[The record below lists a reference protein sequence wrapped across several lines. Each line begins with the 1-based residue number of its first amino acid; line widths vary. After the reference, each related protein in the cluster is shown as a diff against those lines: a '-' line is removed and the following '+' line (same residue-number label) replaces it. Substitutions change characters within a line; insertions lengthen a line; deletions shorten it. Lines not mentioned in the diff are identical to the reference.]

1 LQQTGR
7 FELFLDLLYVAI
19 LANFAETLAE
29 DVTGAKLVKYI
40 VCVCVSKKKR
50 AMLTLPLAVDSDPI
64 MARLERSPR
73 TDEQLLQR

>member
-29 DVTGAKLVKYI
+29 DVTGVKLVKYI
-40 VCVCVSKKKR
+40 VCVCMSKKR
-50 AMLTLPLAVDSDPI
+50 AMLTLPLAVDSDSI